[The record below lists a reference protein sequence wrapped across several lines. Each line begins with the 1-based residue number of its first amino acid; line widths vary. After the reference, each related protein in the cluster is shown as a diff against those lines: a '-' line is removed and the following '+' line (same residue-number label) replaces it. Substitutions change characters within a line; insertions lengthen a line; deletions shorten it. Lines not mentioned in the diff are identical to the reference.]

1 MQIPLEALI
10 PQGVDNLLMGGK
22 AMATTHIANASTRI
36 HYGEWQIGAAAGVTA
51 GWLVSSG
58 ATLKDPNQILP
69 QGYMASLQAF
79 MVQQGLKLTGS

>member
-1 MQIPLEALI
+1 
-10 PQGVDNLLMGGK
+10 MGGK

-58 ATLKDPNQILP
+58 ATLKDPSQILP